1 MIALLQAVAMSP
13 TGPSWQSI
21 AVVCGGVLQSLVLF
35 WMKQGSDERQEM
47 RNDLKTLHDDVMA
60 LNTHVGVD
68 GNGIMAR
75 LDEISRKLD
84 ALSTEM
90 AEARGRLQ
98 HVRTQGGHQ

>member
-1 MIALLQAVAMSP
+1 MLLIQVATIP
-13 TGPSWQSI
+13 LQGPSWQSI
-21 AVVCGGVLQSLVLF
+21 AVVCGALLQGVVLS
-35 WMKQGSDERQEM
+35 WMKSSM
-47 RNDLKTLHDDVMA
+47 NDRAVIRADVTTLKNEIIA

-84 ALSTEM
+84 ALSNEA

-98 HVRTQGGHQ
+98 HIRQPRES